1 MATRMIRQD
10 QYKLIY
16 YPTGNRFQ
24 LFDLDSDPQEMTDL
38 SGSESHAT
46 LLQSLT
52 ALLVDELYG
61 NDEEWLQ
68 EGQLVGLPQ
77 KEWQPVK
84 NRELSGQRGLHW
96 PPPPLDLSGRQVGM
110 PG

>member
-1 MATRMIRQD
+1 MIRQD

-16 YPTGNRFQ
+16 YPSGNRFQ
-24 LFDLDSDPQEMTDL
+24 LFDLEDDPQEMNDL
-38 SGSESHAT
+38 SASEEHAD
-46 LLQSLT
+46 LRQRLT
-52 ALLVDELYG
+52 ARLVDELYG

-68 EGQLVGLPQ
+68 DGQLVGLPHQ
-77 KEWQPVK
+77 QWQPVK